1 MICSFAAFFTDSFKI
16 EREIFHVTELSCYR
30 NRTGE
35 RILTPSILPLQLE
48 APCAWGGKSLG
59 GSVSPRG
66 MAALGLGPGRL
77 GRQGNG
83 MQLGFRD

>member
-59 GSVSPRG
+59 GSVSPEEWQPWDWAG
-66 MAALGLGPGRL
+66 QAGKAGKWDAVRL
-77 GRQGNG
+77 
-83 MQLGFRD
+83 